1 MPLDEPK
8 GAVAIAGTWTLVDV
22 EEDDTLFGGLLKRYK
37 DEKDT
42 DTMEEFHNDKLQ
54 FIVGQISGL
63 CFVGCLY
70 LIFIDIGDLTTD
82 SSLFDLLGIK
92 LPKGE

>member
-22 EEDDTLFGGLLKRYK
+22 EEDDKLFGRLLKRYK

-63 CFVGCLY
+63 CFAGCLY
-70 LIFIDIGDLTTD
+70 LIFIDIGDITTD